1 MLLCTRIPPFLGLR
15 TTYLQGTL
23 NSSAYIITVVSSIL
37 TSDRLDLHIYSYQ
50 STSTHSSII
59 IVDPCICR
67 DLQYPCLIPGCGS
80 PSDFHLLH
88 IVSCPISN
96 YPPTIQQISSFNCT
110 CLVDQSQLPSSR
122 IKEETRIASKK
133 KSFSIFTGTHCN
145 PKQKL
150 IAAVISTG
158 PGISW
163 IVTLHIA
170 VYRTGACISLSIPL
184 TDIICLKSG
193 TKKKAQK

>member
-80 PSDFHLLH
+80 PSDFLLLH

-133 KSFSIFTGTHCN
+133 KSFSIFTGM
-145 PKQKL
+145 
-150 IAAVISTG
+150 
-158 PGISW
+158 
-163 IVTLHIA
+163 
-170 VYRTGACISLSIPL
+170 YACILLPFVTAVSASCTSLSPYL
-184 TDIICLKSG
+184 PPFRSL
-193 TKKKAQK
+193 